1 MNLLISYYKSQNEQR
16 NSEYLDCLTYNLE
29 NQLIEKIFIFIQTDE
44 ERPIQSEKIE
54 YITIQG
60 DVTYQTFFDYAK
72 ENLYGEICIV
82 ANSDIFFD
90 DTLEELKSE
99 QLQDKFLCLT
109 RWNLN
114 PNGTLEFY
122 SPEYG
127 PETSQ
132 DVWIFKGGVE
142 ILESNVPLGYMGCDN
157 RIASIAFESGL
168 DVSNPSHIIICKHL
182 HNSQYRTTAKQRI
195 YGEYLFV
202 TPSDNCKP
210 SKTYKTMVASFDKG
224 KREPSYSKITKVT
237 NFVKSKRRGFQTEQN
252 KYETG
257 VLITGATGLVGTAI
271 KNYLKQRET
280 SEFSSDD
287 VVFISSKDYDLRRPE
302 QVQMMFTKYKPKN
315 VIHLAGM
322 VGGVQDNSTRQAE
335 FYTNNTYIN
344 TNVLH
349 FCHKHEVSK
358 VLCML
363 SSCIYPDS
371 VEYPIKEECLHN
383 GPPHESNFGYAYSKR
398 MLEVQMR
405 AYRNQYGCNFFGV
418 IPTNIFGEN
427 DNYNLT
433 TSHVI
438 PAIIRKVYDAM
449 ILDKDSIN
457 LWGDGT
463 PQRQFS
469 YSADIAKILVSL
481 IENDHDHDLINIG
494 DETERSIQDVASTI
508 CDAFGF
514 TGDIIWDSEMPNGQ
528 QRKPVDMSLIKELGL
543 YEFSD
548 FTESISKSCAW
559 FEDNQQAAR
568 S

>member
-1 MNLLISYYKSQNEQR
+1 
-16 NSEYLDCLTYNLE
+16 
-29 NQLIEKIFIFIQTDE
+29 
-44 ERPIQSEKIE
+44 
-54 YITIQG
+54 
-60 DVTYQTFFDYAK
+60 
-72 ENLYGEICIV
+72 
-82 ANSDIFFD
+82 
-90 DTLEELKSE
+90 
-99 QLQDKFLCLT
+99 
-109 RWNLN
+109 
-114 PNGTLEFY
+114 
-122 SPEYG
+122 
-127 PETSQ
+127 SQ

-210 SKTYKTMVASFDKG
+210 SKTYKTMVASFDKD

-383 GPPHESNFGYAYSKR
+383 GPPHE
-398 MLEVQMR
+398 
-405 AYRNQYGCNFFGV
+405 
-418 IPTNIFGEN
+418 
-427 DNYNLT
+427 
-433 TSHVI
+433 
-438 PAIIRKVYDAM
+438 
-449 ILDKDSIN
+449 
-457 LWGDGT
+457 
-463 PQRQFS
+463 
-469 YSADIAKILVSL
+469 
-481 IENDHDHDLINIG
+481 
-494 DETERSIQDVASTI
+494 
-508 CDAFGF
+508 
-514 TGDIIWDSEMPNGQ
+514 
-528 QRKPVDMSLIKELGL
+528 
-543 YEFSD
+543 
-548 FTESISKSCAW
+548 
-559 FEDNQQAAR
+559 
-568 S
+568 